1 MKIARVA
8 TDAALG
14 RLFDYAIPPEL
25 SDKVYPGVLV
35 RVRFR
40 ARTIE
45 CFVIEL
51 AEKSEVDGSRLK
63 PIEGVASGR
72 PLVSSVLLQL
82 AKWMAAYYLAPIE
95 RCLKCMFPPVV
106 RGGVAKDHFRH
117 RLMVR
122 ARKPGEAVEPMER
135 LDEKP
140 ETALDLFS
148 YAKSKKNPEKPRQRK
163 PGRAV
168 EGTSGAVLRPTIRQ
182 QEILDR
188 LGDTEQTV
196 KGFCDAWHFSPATIR
211 RMALDGWL
219 VLEEKIDLRNPLEK
233 VAKDIKDGRILKS
246 KPLPLNEEQAAALA
260 AIREELAFC
269 PALDACPG
277 ETRAAK
283 NPERSAKP
291 LLLHGVTASGK
302 TEVFLQ
308 AISDVLQRGGGAI
321 VLVPE
326 ISLTAQ
332 TIRRFAS
339 RFGNTIAVLHSQLTD
354 GQRHDEWQRIR
365 CGEARVV
372 IGPRSAIFAP
382 IDRLGIIVVDEEQEP
397 SYKQD
402 EVPRYQGRD
411 VGVMRARFE
420 RCPIV
425 LASATPSLESWNNAQ
440 TGKYRLLTLRSRAVS
455 QEMPHTVL
463 VDMKSEVVR
472 NGGKCPLFSE
482 TLVQS
487 IQRCLETQE
496 QVMLFLNRR
505 GFAPTVSCPKCGY
518 VAMCDTCSVGMTY
531 HKDDRVMRCHIC
543 GAYRDLP
550 QECPN
555 CRERV
560 DFKTTG
566 FGTQRV
572 EEIARNFFPHARI
585 ERMDMDVTMRKDSH
599 DEILGRFQR
608 HETDILIGTQMIA
621 KGLDFSNVTLA
632 GILNADTG
640 LNMPDF
646 RASER
651 TFQLIAQMAGR
662 VGRGVKPGNVIVQ
675 TFQPE
680 APAIVRAQTEDYLGF
695 ARDELAIRKELR
707 YPPFSHLVCVTFR
720 GEDERETVACAEQFA
735 AAIGQPP
742 DGAYILGAPAPACI
756 ERMKGQWRY
765 QLTLRGEKPLIL
777 FERLRAA
784 IAACPRRSSVLMQ
797 MDIDAVSLL

>member
-1 MKIARVA
+1 MQIARVA

-25 SDKVYPGVLV
+25 SGKVYPGVLV
-35 RVRFR
+35 RVRFGTR
-40 ARTIE
+40 SIE
-45 CFVIEL
+45 CFVMEL
-51 AEKSEVDGSRLK
+51 AEKSEVDVSRLK
-63 PIEGVASGR
+63 PIEGVAPGR
-72 PLVSSVLLQL
+72 PLVSAVLLRL

-106 RGGVAKDHFRH
+106 RGGVEKDNYRR

-122 ARKPGEAVEPMER
+122 VRKPGEVVANAGVEA
-135 LDEKP
+135 EKP
-140 ETALDLFS
+140 DVAQDLFA
-148 YAKSKKNPEKPRQRK
+148 YAKASKKAGKLRQRE
-163 PGRAV
+163 RSRTAD
-168 EGTSGAVLRPTIRQ
+168 GAKGESPRPTSRQ

-233 VAKDIKDGRILKS
+233 VAKDIRDGRILRS
-246 KPLPLNEEQAAALA
+246 KPLPLNEEQALALT
-260 AIREELAFC
+260 AIREELDCC
-269 PALDACPG
+269 PALEDRPG
-277 ETRAAK
+277 ANAPK
-283 NPERSAKP
+283 DPERAAKP

-365 CGEARVV
+365 NGEARVV

-382 IDRLGIIVVDEEQEP
+382 VERLGIIVVDEEQEP

-420 RCPIV
+420 GCPIV

-440 TGKYRLLTLRSRAVS
+440 SGKYRLLTLRSRAVS

-463 VDMKSEVVR
+463 VDMRSEVVR

-487 IQRCLETQE
+487 IQRCLATQE

-505 GFAPTVSCPKCGY
+505 GFAPTVSCPNCGF

-531 HKDDRVMRCHIC
+531 HKDDRVMRCHMC
-543 GAYRDLP
+543 GAYREVP
-550 QECPN
+550 EICPN
-555 CRERV
+555 CQERV

-572 EEIARNFFPHARI
+572 EEIARKFFPHARI
-585 ERMDMDVTMRKDSH
+585 ERMDMDVTTRKDSH

-695 ARDELAIRKELR
+695 AADELAIRKELR
-707 YPPFSHLVCVTFR
+707 YPPFSHLICVTFR
-720 GEDERETVACAEQFA
+720 GENEQETASAAELFA
-735 AAIGQPP
+735 AAIGQSP

-765 QLTLRGEKPLIL
+765 QLTLRGEKPLVL
-777 FERLRAA
+777 FERIRAA
-784 IAACPRRSSVLMQ
+784 IAACPKKTTVMMQ
-797 MDIDAVSLL
+797 VDIDAVSLL